1 MIDIQRAAD
10 RLQNLYDRYCVSEE
24 DLFRAALVGPEDTGD
39 YDAFLD
45 QMEDLSTELNLE
57 GRIRDGQVY
66 YRGLKK

>member
-1 MIDIQRAAD
+1 MIDIKRAAD
-10 RLQNLYDRYCVSEE
+10 RLQNLSDKHCVTEE
-24 DLFRAALVGPEDTGD
+24 DLFRAVTIGTEEAGD